1 MDTLMNVSSP
11 QIGLIIWILWA
22 LIGVFEGLLV
32 ARVFAGRRMAADI
45 VAGIVGGVAGG
56 YFSIDFV
63 GDGPVQRFLVSVM
76 GAVFAAAALIWI
88 CGAILRRN
96 N

>member
-1 MDTLMNVSSP
+1 MDTLMNVSQS

-22 LIGVFEGLLV
+22 LIGVFEGLLT
-32 ARVFAGRRMAADI
+32 ARVFNGRYLAADI

-63 GDGPVQRFLVSVM
+63 GDGPVQRFLVSVL
-76 GAVFAAAALIWI
+76 GAVFGAALLIWVA
-88 CGAILRRN
+88 GLFFRRR
-96 N
+96 